1 MLTLLVSC
9 WVDNVR
15 SGCMFPTCMTKCHSI
30 RHQTPKF
37 PTPQKSYATICLGYS
52 GPYFGPTNTNHTKNY
67 QKITF
72 GALFR
77 IPPQNA
83 QQCTTVQVQ
92 ALELF
97 TPDGSN
103 MTHNDPGWLCMA
115 RDAITGVRG
124 VPGGPGGHQGK
135 PGATRLLPTPK

>member
-1 MLTLLVSC
+1 MQQFF
-9 WVDNVR
+9 W
-15 SGCMFPTCMTKCHSI
+15 
-30 RHQTPKF
+30 
-37 PTPQKSYATICLGYS
+37 GYS

-77 IPPQNA
+77 IPPPKMHYSA
-83 QQCTTVQVQ
+83 VQWIEVQ

-103 MTHNDPGWLCMA
+103 MTHNDPG
-115 RDAITGVRG
+115 
-124 VPGGPGGHQGK
+124 
-135 PGATRLLPTPK
+135 